1 MKCTECGSEIREGS
15 RFCPHCGAPAPT
27 AAAAGPA
34 VSAAAAP
41 VDADDYIPDAG
52 TRIDLPDAVITHTG
66 QASSGLK
73 YQLIGTTMQA
83 VTIQLEQGQTV
94 YSESGG
100 MAWMSANVQM
110 NTTSG
115 GGVGKMLGRMFSGES
130 LFMVDYTCSR
140 GNGIVAFSS
149 EFPGK
154 IIPMDLA
161 AGQSVIA
168 QKDAFMCAEK
178 SVDMAMHF
186 RKRLGAGFFGGEG
199 FIMQKLAGPG
209 MVFVEL
215 DGEIVEQT
223 LGPGQTL
230 LVDTGYVAMYEPSVD
245 FDIEMVRG
253 IKNVFF
259 GGEGLFLA
267 RLRGPGRVWL
277 QTMPMYNL
285 ARKVATFVNR
295 SSGSG
300 SSGGNVAGQVVKGL
314 LGN

>member
-1 MKCTECGSEIREGS
+1 MKCQECGTEIRPGS
-15 RFCPHCGAPAPT
+15 RFCSHCGAQAPAPT
-27 AAAAGPA
+27 AQGG
-34 VSAAAAP
+34 VQ
-41 VDADDYIPDAG
+41 DADDYIPDAG
-52 TRIDLPDAVITHTG
+52 TRIDLPDAMVTHTG
-66 QASSGLK
+66 TASSGLK

-83 VTIQLEQGQTV
+83 VTIQLRPGETV

-100 MAWMSANVQM
+100 MSWMSANIKM
-110 NTTSG
+110 NTTTG
-115 GGVGKMLGRMFSGES
+115 GGVGRMLGRMFSGES
-130 LFMVDYTCSR
+130 LFLVDYTCTS

-154 IIPMDLA
+154 VIPMDLA

-178 SVDMAMHF
+178 SVEMTIQF

-199 FIMQKLAGPG
+199 FIMQKLTGPG
-209 MVFVEL
+209 MCFVEL

-223 LGPGQTL
+223 LAPNQTL

-295 SSGSG
+295 D
-300 SSGGNVAGQVVKGL
+300 SGGSTGGNIAGQVVKGL
-314 LGN
+314 LNN